1 FETYLHA
8 ETVACGG
15 SFVDLFGDQRFGS
28 HDFLDTVHLNRWGGG
43 RLITVLAQ
51 ELAKN
56 SEITTALGNQP
67 KNNLPAV
74 SATSQKQWQ

>member
-1 FETYLHA
+1 
-8 ETVACGG
+8 
-15 SFVDLFGDQRFGS
+15 
-28 HDFLDTVHLNRWGGG
+28 
-43 RLITVLAQ
+43 VLAQ

-56 SEITTALGNQP
+56 SEITAALGNQP